1 MILECLAA
9 LRRFLVRAI
18 SAWVNEPAWS
28 VINTGNGGGGLVV
41 GLMGR
46 EKGRELMSN
55 YDDGPSK
62 TNMGR
67 QVAHKILSEQ
77 DAFIW

>member
-1 MILECLAA
+1 MKTWFVWTVKHILGLGGG
-9 LRRFLVRAI
+9 
-18 SAWVNEPAWS
+18 
-28 VINTGNGGGGLVV
+28 GNGGGGLVV